1 MTRSLLT
8 FIILITMIA
17 CNQKPGS
24 EAGKKGNPF
33 FGDLNE
39 PTQYAEVTHEHI
51 ENYADIILH
60 ETEDALEKIRSEKT
74 AGFENVFVAYDDMIN
89 ELLKANYRCFLLY
102 WVSTDSLARAKGLEC
117 YQKLDSLGTGI
128 TSDAG
133 IYRQMIAFTGTD
145 AYRELKGHLKT
156 FVDDVIQSFEHS
168 GVNLAPESLKQ
179 FRALKAEISDL
190 SSRYSMNM
198 NNAGEILVL
207 DEPGAEGLPENF
219 KEIYKTESGYEIPVI
234 PATRRPVLNNA
245 SKEET
250 RKAFYIKYQNRGWE
264 KNLPIL
270 DEMVAK
276 RYELAGLMGY
286 RSYAAYTTSRKM
298 SKNPETVWNFLDDLI
313 QRTREKAL
321 SDHEA
326 LKKFRN
332 QYAGNSNHGP
342 VNPWDLAYFRN
353 QLLISEYN
361 VDHELIR
368 HYLPM
373 EQCLEG
379 MLGIYSE
386 LLGLEYRKVEN
397 PSVWHEDVIMY
408 EVLEDGILQGRFY
421 LDLYPRPHKESWFYG
436 VEMVP
441 GKQKISGYEVPV
453 CMLLANFPAPTETLP
468 SLISHGELRTL
479 FHEFGHIMEKM
490 SYNGEF
496 ASQSGSK
503 EDFGESMAQV
513 FENWIWDYEMLSRFA
528 KHYQTG
534 ELLPRELFDNMK
546 NAKNITSGLDAQAT
560 LRNSVYDMM
569 LYDRFDPEH
578 PFNTDS
584 LWKKIDR
591 EMALP
596 LYVEG
601 THPQGS
607 WIHINTHPT
616 YYYGYLWA
624 EVYAEDMFTIFEQK
638 GLTDT
643 ETGKRYRRLILSN
656 GTQRDIKGSV
666 EEFLG
671 RPHNNEA
678 YIKSLG
684 LK

>member
-1 MTRSLLT
+1 MTRS
-8 FIILITMIA
+8 FFSYIILITMIA
-17 CNQKPGS
+17 CNQTPDT

-33 FGDLNE
+33 FDDLNV
-39 PTQYAEVTHEHI
+39 PVQYAEVTNEHI
-51 ENYADIILH
+51 GKYADIILQ
-60 ETEDALEKIRSEKT
+60 ETDDALERIRKEET
-74 AGFENVFVAYDDMIN
+74 PGFENIFVAYDNVIN
-89 ELLKANYRCFLLY
+89 ELLKANYRCFMLY
-102 WVSTDSLARAKGLEC
+102 WVSTDSLIRAKGLEC
-117 YQKLDSLGTGI
+117 YKKLDSLGTSI
-128 TSDAG
+128 TSDSA
-133 IYRQMIAFTGTD
+133 IYRQMIAFTKAD
-145 AYRELKGHLKT
+145 ACGELKGHRKR
-156 FVDDVIQSFEHS
+156 FMDDVIQSFEHS
-168 GVNLAPESLKQ
+168 GVNLEPEPLEQ

-198 NNAGEILVL
+198 NNAGEVLVL
-207 DEPGAEGLPENF
+207 DEHGAEGLTENF
-219 KEIYKTESGYEIPVI
+219 KESYKSESGYEIPVI

-245 SKEET
+245 TSEET
-250 RKAFYIKYQNRGWE
+250 RKAYYIKYQNRGWE

-270 DEMVAK
+270 DELVAK
-276 RYELAGLMGY
+276 RYELARLMGY
-286 RSYAAYTTSRKM
+286 GSYASYTTSRKM
-298 SKNPETVWNFLDDLI
+298 SKNPGAVWSFLDDLI
-313 QRTREKAL
+313 DRTGEKAK
-321 SDHEA
+321 SDYET
-326 LKKFRN
+326 LKEFRD
-332 QYAGNSNHGP
+332 QSTGKTDQGP
-342 VNPWDLAYFRN
+342 VNPWDLGYFKN

-361 VDHELIR
+361 VDQELIR
-368 HYLPM
+368 QYLPM

-379 MLGIYSE
+379 MMGIFSE
-386 LLGLEYRKVEN
+386 LLGLEYRKVKN
-397 PSVWHEDVIMY
+397 PSVWHEDVLMY
-408 EVLEDGILQGRFY
+408 EVYEEGVLQGRFY
-421 LDLYPRPHKESWFYG
+421 LDLYPRPSKESWFYG
-436 VEMVP
+436 VELVP
-441 GKQKISGYEVPV
+441 GKQKKSGYEVPV

-468 SLISHGELRTL
+468 SLISHDELRTL

-503 EDFGESMAQV
+503 DDFSESMSQL

-534 ELLPRELFDNMK
+534 ELLPREFFDNMK
-546 NAKNITSGLDAQAT
+546 EAKNITSGLDAQGS

-569 LYDRFDPEH
+569 LYDRYDPEN

-584 LWKKIDR
+584 LWKVVDR

-596 LYVEG
+596 MYVEG

-624 EVYAEDMFTIFEQK
+624 EVYAEDMFTVFEQN

-656 GTQRDIKGSV
+656 GTQRDIRESV
-666 EEFLG
+666 DKFLG
-671 RPHNNEA
+671 RPSNNEA

-684 LK
+684 LD